1 MTKSLGEQY
10 PHLLQLFRSEPPM
23 KRMGKRDDLTGAALY
38 LLSDASTYTTA
49 ADILITGGLHAGR
62 I

>member
-1 MTKSLGEQY
+1 MTKALGEQY
-10 PHLLQLFRSEPPM
+10 PHLLQLFHSAPPM

-49 ADILITGGLHAGR
+49 TDLLITGGLHAGR